1 MSKLQIYMKTLIK
14 KKTTINKKDNLIILT
29 DKKDNL
35 KQYGI
40 TEKEHV
46 YIKKVNDEII
56 SINQY
61 DRYLFIVKPKKNR
74 NINLHSENCRLI
86 GDRLIERLTD
96 VNSIVII
103 DTIMKSDDALK
114 IAEGMA
120 LSNYTFDK
128 YKKEQI
134 KKLKEI
140 HIVSNTP
147 SKEINELNKVIEGVY
162 FSRDLINEPFS
173 HLKAIDLA
181 AAAKKS
187 SNNNGFKVK
196 VLLKK
201 EIENL
206 KMGGLLAVNQG
217 SLDEPTFT
225 IMEWKPKNA
234 KNKQPIVLVGKGIV
248 YDTGGLS
255 LKPTK
260 DSMDLMKVDM
270 GGAGIVIGTM
280 QAISANKL
288 PVHVIGLAP
297 ATDNRPSGNA
307 YAPGDVI
314 TMYDKTTV
322 EVLNT
327 DAEGRLILA
336 DALSYAK
343 KYDPQLVIDLATLT
357 GSAANSIGH
366 YGIVSM
372 HKGAKSEHEKL
383 KQVGHKVHERLAEM
397 PFWSEY
403 DDLIKSDIADIKN
416 IGGTQA
422 GAITAGKF
430 LSHFVNYPWIHLDIA
445 GPTFTKEKYGYRGKG
460 ATGMGVRLLYEFI
473 KNIYE
478 KN

>member
-40 TEKEHV
+40 SEKEHV

>member
-1 MSKLQIYMKTLIK
+1 MKTLIK

-128 YKKEQI
+128 YKKEKI

-372 HKGAKSEHEKL
+372 YKGAKSEHEKL

>member
-40 TEKEHV
+40 SEKEHV

-147 SKEINELNKVIEGVY
+147 YKEINELNKVIEGVY

-357 GSAANSIGH
+357 GSAANSIGP

-445 GPTFTKEKYGYRGKG
+445 GPTFTKQKYGYRGKG

-473 KNIYE
+473 KDIYE

>member
-1 MSKLQIYMKTLIK
+1 MKTLIK
-14 KKTTINKKDNLIILT
+14 KKITINKKDNLIILT
-29 DKKDNL
+29 NNKDNL

-40 TEKEHV
+40 SEKETA

-61 DRYLFIVKPKKNR
+61 DRFIFIVEPKQCR
-74 NINLHSENCRLI
+74 NINAYSENCRLI
-86 GDRLIERLTD
+86 GDRLIEKFIDLK
-96 VNSIVII
+96 SIVIF
-103 DTIMKSDDALK
+103 DTINKNDDALK

-128 YKKEQI
+128 YKKNQI

-140 HIVSNTP
+140 HIISNIS
-147 SKEINELNKVIEGVY
+147 SKKINELNKVIQGVY

-187 SNNNGFKVK
+187 SNQNSFRVK
-196 VLLKK
+196 ILFKK
-201 EIENL
+201 EIEDL

-234 KNKQPIVLVGKGIV
+234 KNKRPIVLVGKGIV

-270 GGAGIVIGTM
+270 GGAGVVIGAM

-288 PVHVIGLAP
+288 PVHVIGLTP

-343 KYDPQLVIDLATLT
+343 KYDPELVIDLATLT

-383 KQVGHKVHERLAEM
+383 KNVGYEVHERLAEM

-430 LSHFVNYPWIHLDIA
+430 LSHFINYPWIHLDIA

-460 ATGMGVRLLYEFI
+460 ATGIGVRLLYEFI
-473 KNIYE
+473 KNFNE

>member
-40 TEKEHV
+40 SEKEHI

-61 DRYLFIVKPKKNR
+61 DRYIFIVKPKKNI

-86 GDRLIERLTD
+86 GDRLIERLID

-103 DTIMKSDDALK
+103 DTIMKNDDALK

-416 IGGTQA
+416 IGGAQA

-445 GPTFTKEKYGYRGKG
+445 GPTFTKQKYGYRGKG

>member
-40 TEKEHV
+40 SEKEHV

-86 GDRLIERLTD
+86 GDRLIERLID

-103 DTIMKSDDALK
+103 DTIMKNDDALK

-120 LSNYTFDK
+120 LSNYIFDK

-147 SKEINELNKVIEGVY
+147 SIEINELNKVIEGVY

-196 VLLKK
+196 ILVKK

-234 KNKQPIVLVGKGIV
+234 KNKRPIVLVGKGIV

-372 HKGAKSEHEKL
+372 YKGAKSEHEKL

-430 LSHFVNYPWIHLDIA
+430 LSHFVDYPWIHLDIA
-445 GPTFTKEKYGYRGKG
+445 GPTFTKQKYGYRGKG

-473 KNIYE
+473 KNINE

>member
-1 MSKLQIYMKTLIK
+1 MSESTALSAERL
-14 KKTTINKKDNLIILT
+14 KD
-29 DKKDNL
+29 L
-35 KQYGI
+35 KPSQQ
-40 TEKEHV
+40 K
-46 YIKKVNDEII
+46 
-56 SINQY
+56 
-61 DRYLFIVKPKKNR
+61 
-74 NINLHSENCRLI
+74 RLI

-128 YKKEQI
+128 YKKEKI

-372 HKGAKSEHEKL
+372 YKGAKSEHEKL

-445 GPTFTKEKYGYRGKG
+445 GPTFTKQKYGYRGKG

>member
-40 TEKEHV
+40 SEKEHV

-147 SKEINELNKVIEGVY
+147 YKEINELNKVIEGVY

-206 KMGGLLAVNQG
+206 RMGGLLAVNQG

-357 GSAANSIGH
+357 GSAANSIGP

>member
-40 TEKEHV
+40 SEKEHV

-147 SKEINELNKVIEGVY
+147 YKEINELNKVIEGVY

-206 KMGGLLAVNQG
+206 RMGGLLAVNQG

-372 HKGAKSEHEKL
+372 YKGAKSEHEKL

>member
-1 MSKLQIYMKTLIK
+1 MKTLIK

-40 TEKEHV
+40 SEKEHI

-86 GDRLIERLTD
+86 GDRLIERLID

-103 DTIMKSDDALK
+103 DTIMKNDDALK

-372 HKGAKSEHEKL
+372 YKGAKSEHEKL

-445 GPTFTKEKYGYRGKG
+445 GPTFTKQKYGYRGKG

>member
-40 TEKEHV
+40 SEKEHV

-86 GDRLIERLTD
+86 GDRLIERLID

-103 DTIMKSDDALK
+103 DTIMKNDDALK

-343 KYDPQLVIDLATLT
+343 KYNPQLVIDLATLT

-372 HKGAKSEHEKL
+372 YKGAKSEHEKL

-445 GPTFTKEKYGYRGKG
+445 GPTFTKQKYGYRGKG